1 LTYRI
6 FTGCGRCRNLFNKT
20 SQTKESDMSSEQDEH
35 PFLTWVAS
43 LVARGEAAM
52 QDKDV
57 VLTAVAGK
65 EFAVGVHDGSPLFC
79 CQEEHEEALQS
90 IKWSAA
96 AILYNT
102 NGRDWVVLSAKD
114 VRVKGASSPT
124 PVPVRL
130 FLPIAAGRWDA
141 WREIGPTTIHLGV
154 MEMSKGAAEFTGTP
168 FKSLPLQIKG

>member
-1 LTYRI
+1 
-6 FTGCGRCRNLFNKT
+6 
-20 SQTKESDMSSEQDEH
+20 MASEQDEH
-35 PFLTWVAS
+35 PFLVWVAS
-43 LVARGEAAM
+43 LIERGDAAM

-57 VLTAVAGK
+57 VLSAAAGK
-65 EFAVGVHDGSPLFC
+65 EFGLGVHEGEPLFC
-79 CQEEHEEALQS
+79 CQEEHAPALES
-90 IKWSAA
+90 IKWGAA

-114 VRVKGASSPT
+114 VRVKGAASTT

-141 WREIGPTTIHLGV
+141 WKEVGASTIHLGV
-154 MEMSKGAAEFTGTP
+154 MEMTKGAAEFTGTP

>member
-1 LTYRI
+1 MTA
-6 FTGCGRCRNLFNKT
+6 
-20 SQTKESDMSSEQDEH
+20 EQDEH
-35 PFLTWVAS
+35 PFLSWVAS

-65 EFAVGVHDGSPLFC
+65 EFALGVHDGDPLFC
-79 CQEEHEEALQS
+79 CQEQHEEALQS
-90 IKWSAA
+90 IKWGAA
-96 AILYNT
+96 AILFNT

-114 VRVKGASSPT
+114 VRVKGAPSPT

-141 WREIGPTTIHLGV
+141 WRDIGPTTIHLGV